1 MAPKDLFSQSAAG
14 YARFRPRYPARLF
27 DWLAEVAP
35 ARELGVDVGTGSG
48 QSAVELA
55 ERFARVIALDPSAA
69 QLAKAAP
76 HPRVTYRRGE
86 AEATGVEAAS
96 ADLVA
101 ASQAFHWFDHARF
114 YDEVRRI
121 ARPGGVVAVWC
132 YGIDAITPE
141 IDAVVDELYSG
152 VLGSSWEPERR
163 LVETLYRDVAFPFEE
178 LAPPRFEMSAEWE
191 LAHLVGYIETWSAL
205 GTYRRANADDPMKVI
220 VPKLEAAWGG
230 AERRTVTWPVGVR
243 AGRVSPANPRSS

>member
-14 YARFRPRYPARLF
+14 YARFRPKYPARLF

-35 ARELGVDVGTGSG
+35 ARGLGVDVGTGNG

-55 ERFARVIALDPSAA
+55 ERFERVVAIEPSEA

-76 HPRVTYRRGE
+76 HSRVTYRRGE
-86 AEATGVEAAS
+86 AEATGVEPAS

-101 ASQAFHWFDHARF
+101 SSQAFHWFDHPRF
-114 YDEVRRI
+114 FDEVRRI
-121 ARPGGVVAVWC
+121 TRPGGVVAVWC

-152 VLGSSWEPERR
+152 YLGTSWEPERR
-163 LVETLYRDVAFPFEE
+163 LVETLYRDVPFPFEE
-178 LAPPRFEMSAEWE
+178 LVPPRFEMHAEWGLE
-191 LAHLVGYIETWSAL
+191 HLVGYIETWSAL
-205 GTYRRANADDPMKVI
+205 GTYRRTKHDDPMKVI
-220 VPKLEAAWGG
+220 RPKLEAVWGG
-230 AERRTVTWPVGVR
+230 AERRVVTWPVGMRV
-243 AGRVSPANPRSS
+243 GRV